1 MKLRSTTIFC
11 FQYSSRTQ
19 PPLIRHPCLNSGLFE
34 HRVQTLLKSS
44 RISSTSKFQ
53 TYRIC
58 SRSHRKTNH
67 PHIQMISELHSNSYC
82 SLLFYCPYY
91 TKVITIKIPKYLAG
105 CFLLLPNWGVSFY
118 FGNLLQPACFL
129 LLLNWGIFPYFW
141 NLPQP
146 ACFLLLFHWGIFPY
160 FWNLPQPACFLLLFH
175 WGIFPYFG
183 NLLQLACFLL
193 LFHWGIFPYFGNLLQ
208 LAYFLVLFDWGIFP
222 YFGNLLQPACFL
234 LLFHW
239 GIFLHF
245 QVFAPTSLLPALVPL
260 GNFPLFRKFT
270 PTSLFQ
276 FIYLSILTLYTIYR
290 KSHPAMPCALDRV
303 TSPIYIF
310 I

>member
-1 MKLRSTTIFC
+1 MIFC

-34 HRVQTLLKSS
+34 HRIQTLLITY
-44 RISSTSKFQ
+44 RTSSTSKFQ

-67 PHIQMISELHSNSYC
+67 PHIQMISELPGNSYC

-91 TKVITIKIPKYLAG
+91 TKVITIKIPKYLAD

-118 FGNLLQPACFL
+118 FGNLLQLTCFLLLPYWGFFPYFRNLPQLACFL
-129 LLLNWGIFPYFW
+129 LLPYWGIFPYFR
-141 NLPQP
+141 NLLQP

-160 FWNLPQPACFLLLFH
+160 FRNLPQPACFLLLF
-175 WGIFPYFG
+175 Y
-183 NLLQLACFLL
+183 
-193 LFHWGIFPYFGNLLQ
+193 
-208 LAYFLVLFDWGIFP
+208 WGIFP

-239 GIFLHF
+239 GSFPHF
-245 QVFAPTSLLPALVPL
+245 QIFAPTSLLPALVPL
-260 GNFPLFRKFT
+260 GIFPLF
-270 PTSLFQ
+270 
-276 FIYLSILTLYTIYR
+276 
-290 KSHPAMPCALDRV
+290 
-303 TSPIYIF
+303 
-310 I
+310 

>member
-1 MKLRSTTIFC
+1 MVGLIFLSLHSIYNVLKLRSTTIFC

-67 PHIQMISELHSNSYC
+67 PHIQMISELPGNSYC

-105 CFLLLPNWGVSFY
+105 CFLLL
-118 FGNLLQPACFL
+118 
-129 LLLNWGIFPYFW
+129 LNWGSFLHFQVFTPTSLLPCPVRLGNFPLFQEFTPTSLLSALVPLGNFPLFQEFTPTSLLPALVPLGNFPYFG

-160 FWNLPQPACFLLLFH
+160 FWNL
-175 WGIFPYFG
+175 
-183 NLLQLACFLL
+183 LQLACFLL
-193 LFHWGIFPYFGNLLQ
+193 
-208 LAYFLVLFDWGIFP
+208 
-222 YFGNLLQPACFL
+222 
-234 LLFHW
+234 
-239 GIFLHF
+239 
-245 QVFAPTSLLPALVPL
+245 
-260 GNFPLFRKFT
+260 
-270 PTSLFQ
+270 Q
-276 FIYLSILTLYTIYR
+276 FIYYKRKIKQCHIYWFYCVLTLYTYR

-303 TSPIYIF
+303 TSPIYNF

>member
-1 MKLRSTTIFC
+1 MVGLIFLSLHSIYNVLKLRSTTIFC

-67 PHIQMISELHSNSYC
+67 PHIQMISELPGNSYC

-105 CFLLLPNWGVSFY
+105 CFLLL
-118 FGNLLQPACFL
+118 
-129 LLLNWGIFPYFW
+129 LNWGSFLHFQVFTPTSLLPCPVRLGNFPLFQEFTPTSLLPCPVRLGNFPLFQEFTPTSLLPATAQLGDFSLFPEFTPTSLLPALVPLGNFPYFR

-146 ACFLLLFHWGIFPY
+146 ACFLLLFHWGNFP
-160 FWNLPQPACFLLLFH
+160 LFLE
-175 WGIFPYFG
+175 
-183 NLLQLACFLL
+183 
-193 LFHWGIFPYFGNLLQ
+193 
-208 LAYFLVLFDWGIFP
+208 
-222 YFGNLLQPACFL
+222 
-234 LLFHW
+234 
-239 GIFLHF
+239 
-245 QVFAPTSLLPALVPL
+245 FAPTSLLPALVPL
-260 GNFPLFRKFT
+260 GNFPLFLEFA
-270 PTSLFQ
+270 PTSLLQ
-276 FIYLSILTLYTIYR
+276 FIYPSVLTLYTYR

-303 TSPIYIF
+303 TSPIYNF

>member
-1 MKLRSTTIFC
+1 MIFLSLHSIYNVLKLRSTTIFC

-67 PHIQMISELHSNSYC
+67 PYIQMISELPGNSYC

-105 CFLLLPNWGVSFY
+105 CFLLLFHWGIFPYFGNLLQLACFLLLFYWGIFPYFGNLLQLACFLLLFYWGIFPY

-129 LLLNWGIFPYFW
+129 LLLHWGIFPYFG
-141 NLPQP
+141 NLLQP

-175 WGIFPYFG
+175 WGIFPYFR
-183 NLLQLACFLL
+183 NLPQPACFLL
-193 LFHWGIFPYFGNLLQ
+193 LFHWGIFPYFRNL
-208 LAYFLVLFDWGIFP
+208 P
-222 YFGNLLQPACFL
+222 QPACFL

-239 GIFLHF
+239 GIFPHF
-245 QVFAPTSLLPALVPL
+245 QV
-260 GNFPLFRKFT
+260 FT
-270 PTSLFQ
+270 PTSLRPVP
-276 FIYLSILTLYTIYR
+276 ILYIRTFR
-290 KSHPAMPCALDRV
+290 
-303 TSPIYIF
+303 TS
-310 I
+310 

>member
-1 MKLRSTTIFC
+1 MVGLIFLSLHSIYNVLKLRSTTIFC
-11 FQYSSRTQ
+11 FQYSSHTQ

-67 PHIQMISELHSNSYC
+67 PYIQMISELPGNSYC

-105 CFLLLPNWGVSFY
+105 CFLPLPNWGVSFY

-129 LLLNWGIFPYFW
+129 LLFAIHILKTQNKTSIYV
-141 NLPQP
+141 
-146 ACFLLLFHWGIFPY
+146 ALFY
-160 FWNLPQPACFLLLFH
+160 C
-175 WGIFPYFG
+175 
-183 NLLQLACFLL
+183 
-193 LFHWGIFPYFGNLLQ
+193 
-208 LAYFLVLFDWGIFP
+208 V
-222 YFGNLLQPACFL
+222 
-234 LLFHW
+234 
-239 GIFLHF
+239 
-245 QVFAPTSLLPALVPL
+245 
-260 GNFPLFRKFT
+260 
-270 PTSLFQ
+270 
-276 FIYLSILTLYTIYR
+276 LTLYTIYR
-290 KSHPAMPCALDRV
+290 KSRLSILFDRQGDPSFV
-303 TSPIYIF
+303 YNF

>member
-67 PHIQMISELHSNSYC
+67 PHIQMISELPGNSYC

-91 TKVITIKIPKYLAG
+91 TKVITIKIPKYLAD

-118 FGNLLQPACFL
+118 SGNLLQPTCFLLLFDWGFFLYFENLLQPACFL

-141 NLPQP
+141 NL
-146 ACFLLLFHWGIFPY
+146 
-160 FWNLPQPACFLLLFH
+160 
-175 WGIFPYFG
+175 
-183 NLLQLACFLL
+183 LQLAC
-193 LFHWGIFPYFGNLLQ
+193 
-208 LAYFLVLFDWGIFP
+208 FLVLFDWGIFP
-222 YFGNLLQPACFL
+222 HFQVFTPTSLLPALIPLGDFTLFL
-234 LLFHW
+234 EFAPTDLFPTPALLGSFP
-239 GIFLHF
+239 HF
-245 QVFAPTSLLPALVPL
+245 QVFAPTSLLPVPIL
-260 GNFPLFRKFT
+260 YIRTFR
-270 PTSLFQ
+270 TS
-276 FIYLSILTLYTIYR
+276 
-290 KSHPAMPCALDRV
+290 
-303 TSPIYIF
+303 
-310 I
+310 